1 MKKNILIVDDHPIV
15 STGLQALIEHTGEYG
30 KIYVTNN
37 ITSSRLLLRQKDIDI
52 AIIDLELQDANGM
65 ELIKYIHQTHINTKI
80 LVYTMHEELWT
91 IRQLMKE
98 DADAIVMKGDN
109 PQEVLIA
116 LRKIE
121 QGKGYFSQ
129 QFMRLINNQD
139 TSEITLSNREAEV
152 LEHISNGFIHQ
163 RYRPATQ
170 HQQQHGGV
178 SSSQPDEETLCQQ
191 HGTAREESDTVGAQL
206 HKVKLTTTDY
216 HRKDSSSRLFA

>member
-30 KIYVTNN
+30 KIYVANN
-37 ITSSRLLLRQKDIDI
+37 IASSRLLLKQEDIDI

-65 ELIKYIHQTHINTKI
+65 ELIKCIHQTHISTKI

-129 QFMRLINNQD
+129 QFMRLINSQD
-139 TSEITLSNREAEV
+139 SSEISLSNREAEV
-152 LEHISNGFIHQ
+152 LEHISNGLSTNDI
-163 RYRPATQ
+163 A
-170 HQQQHGGV
+170 QQLNI
-178 SSSQPDEETLCQQ
+178 SNN
-191 HGTAREESDTVGAQL
+191 TVEFHRHNLMKKLSANNMAQL
-206 HKVKLTTTDY
+206 VKKAIQLGLNFI
-216 HRKDSSSRLFA
+216 K

>member
-30 KIYVTNN
+30 KIYVANN
-37 ITSSRLLLRQKDIDI
+37 IASSRLLLKQEDIDI

-65 ELIKYIHQTHINTKI
+65 ELIKYIHQTHISTKI

-116 LRKIE
+116 LRKIK

-129 QFMRLINNQD
+129 QFMRLINSQD

-152 LEHISNGFIHQ
+152 LEHISNGLSTNDI
-163 RYRPATQ
+163 A
-170 HQQQHGGV
+170 QQLNI
-178 SSSQPDEETLCQQ
+178 SNN
-191 HGTAREESDTVGAQL
+191 TVEFHRHNLMKKLSANNMAQL
-206 HKVKLTTTDY
+206 VKKAIQLGLNFI
-216 HRKDSSSRLFA
+216 K

>member
-30 KIYVTNN
+30 KIYVANN
-37 ITSSRLLLRQKDIDI
+37 IASSRLLLKQEDIGI

-65 ELIKYIHQTHINTKI
+65 ELIKYIHQTHISTKI

-129 QFMRLINNQD
+129 QFMRLINSQD
-139 TSEITLSNREAEV
+139 TSEISLSNREAEV
-152 LEHISNGFIHQ
+152 LEHISNGLSTNDI
-163 RYRPATQ
+163 A
-170 HQQQHGGV
+170 QQLNI
-178 SSSQPDEETLCQQ
+178 SNN
-191 HGTAREESDTVGAQL
+191 TVEFHRHNLMKKLSANNMAQL
-206 HKVKLTTTDY
+206 VKKAIQLGLNFI
-216 HRKDSSSRLFA
+216 K

>member
-15 STGLQALIEHTGEYG
+15 STWLQALIEHTGGYG
-30 KIYVTNN
+30 KIHVTNN

-65 ELIKYIHQTHINTKI
+65 EPIKYIHQTHINPKI

-129 QFMRLINNQD
+129 QFMRLINSQD

-152 LEHISNGFIHQ
+152 LEHISNGLSTNDI
-163 RYRPATQ
+163 A
-170 HQQQHGGV
+170 QQLNI
-178 SSSQPDEETLCQQ
+178 SNN
-191 HGTAREESDTVGAQL
+191 TVEFHRHNLMKKLSANNMAQL
-206 HKVKLTTTDY
+206 VKKAIQLGLNFI
-216 HRKDSSSRLFA
+216 K

>member
-30 KIYVTNN
+30 KIYVANN
-37 ITSSRLLLRQKDIDI
+37 IASSRLLLRQKDIHI

-65 ELIKYIHQTHINTKI
+65 ELIKYIHQTHISTKI

-129 QFMRLINNQD
+129 QFMRLINSQD

-152 LEHISNGFIHQ
+152 LEHISNGLSTNDI
-163 RYRPATQ
+163 A
-170 HQQQHGGV
+170 QQLNI
-178 SSSQPDEETLCQQ
+178 SNN
-191 HGTAREESDTVGAQL
+191 TVEFHRHNLMKKLSANNMAQL
-206 HKVKLTTTDY
+206 VKKAIQLGLNFI
-216 HRKDSSSRLFA
+216 K

>member
-30 KIYVTNN
+30 KIFVANN
-37 ITSSRLLLRQKDIDI
+37 IASSRLLLRKEDIDI

-65 ELIKYIHQTHINTKI
+65 ELIKYIHQTHISTKI

-129 QFMRLINNQD
+129 QFMRLINSQD
-139 TSEITLSNREAEV
+139 TSEISLSNREAEV
-152 LEHISNGFIHQ
+152 LEHISNGLSTNDI
-163 RYRPATQ
+163 A
-170 HQQQHGGV
+170 QQLNI
-178 SSSQPDEETLCQQ
+178 SNN
-191 HGTAREESDTVGAQL
+191 TVEFHRHNLMKKLSANNMAQL
-206 HKVKLTTTDY
+206 VKKAIQLGLNFI
-216 HRKDSSSRLFA
+216 K

>member
-65 ELIKYIHQTHINTKI
+65 ELIKYIHQTHITTKI

-129 QFMRLINNQD
+129 QFMRLINSQD

-152 LEHISNGFIHQ
+152 LEHISNGLSTNDI
-163 RYRPATQ
+163 A
-170 HQQQHGGV
+170 QQLNI
-178 SSSQPDEETLCQQ
+178 SNN
-191 HGTAREESDTVGAQL
+191 TVEFHRHNLMKKLSANNMAQL
-206 HKVKLTTTDY
+206 VKKAIQLGLNFI
-216 HRKDSSSRLFA
+216 K

>member
-30 KIYVTNN
+30 KIYVANN
-37 ITSSRLLLRQKDIDI
+37 IASSRLLLKQEDIDI

-65 ELIKYIHQTHINTKI
+65 ELIKYIHQTHISTKI

-129 QFMRLINNQD
+129 QFMRLINSQD
-139 TSEITLSNREAEV
+139 TSEISLSNREAEV
-152 LEHISNGFIHQ
+152 LEHISNGLSSNDI
-163 RYRPATQ
+163 A
-170 HQQQHGGV
+170 QQLNI
-178 SSSQPDEETLCQQ
+178 SNN
-191 HGTAREESDTVGAQL
+191 TVEFHRHNLMKKLSANNMAQL
-206 HKVKLTTTDY
+206 VKKAIQLGLNFI
-216 HRKDSSSRLFA
+216 K

>member
-65 ELIKYIHQTHINTKI
+65 ELIKYIHQSPINTKI

-129 QFMRLINNQD
+129 QFMRLINSQD

-152 LEHISNGFIHQ
+152 LEHISNGLSTNDI
-163 RYRPATQ
+163 A
-170 HQQQHGGV
+170 QQLNI
-178 SSSQPDEETLCQQ
+178 SNN
-191 HGTAREESDTVGAQL
+191 TVEFHRHNLMRKLSANNMAQL
-206 HKVKLTTTDY
+206 VKKAIQLGLNFI
-216 HRKDSSSRLFA
+216 K

>member
-37 ITSSRLLLRQKDIDI
+37 IASSRLLLRQKDIDI

-65 ELIKYIHQTHINTKI
+65 ELIKYIHQTHISTKI

-129 QFMRLINNQD
+129 QFMRLINSQD
-139 TSEITLSNREAEV
+139 TSEISLSNREAEV
-152 LEHISNGFIHQ
+152 LEHISNGLSTNDI
-163 RYRPATQ
+163 AQ
-170 HQQQHGGV
+170 HLNI
-178 SSSQPDEETLCQQ
+178 SNN
-191 HGTAREESDTVGAQL
+191 TVEFHRHNLMKKLSANNMAQL
-206 HKVKLTTTDY
+206 VKKAIQLGLNFI
-216 HRKDSSSRLFA
+216 K

>member
-37 ITSSRLLLRQKDIDI
+37 IASSRLLLRQKDIDI

-65 ELIKYIHQTHINTKI
+65 ELFKYIHQTHINTKI

-129 QFMRLINNQD
+129 QFMRLINSQD

-152 LEHISNGFIHQ
+152 LEHISNGLSTNDI
-163 RYRPATQ
+163 A
-170 HQQQHGGV
+170 QQLNI
-178 SSSQPDEETLCQQ
+178 SNN
-191 HGTAREESDTVGAQL
+191 TVEFHRHNLMKKLSANNMAQL
-206 HKVKLTTTDY
+206 VKKAIQLGLNFI
-216 HRKDSSSRLFA
+216 K

>member
-37 ITSSRLLLRQKDIDI
+37 ITSSRLLLRQKDIHI

-129 QFMRLINNQD
+129 QSMRLINSQD

-152 LEHISNGFIHQ
+152 LEHISNGLSTNDI
-163 RYRPATQ
+163 A
-170 HQQQHGGV
+170 QQLNI
-178 SSSQPDEETLCQQ
+178 SNN
-191 HGTAREESDTVGAQL
+191 TVEFHRHNLMKKLSANNMAQL
-206 HKVKLTTTDY
+206 VKKAIQLGLNFI
-216 HRKDSSSRLFA
+216 K

>member
-30 KIYVTNN
+30 KIYVANN
-37 ITSSRLLLRQKDIDI
+37 IASSRLLLRQKDIDI

-65 ELIKYIHQTHINTKI
+65 ELIKYIHQTHISTKI

-129 QFMRLINNQD
+129 QFMRLINSQD

-152 LEHISNGFIHQ
+152 LEHISNGLSTNDI
-163 RYRPATQ
+163 A
-170 HQQQHGGV
+170 QQLNI
-178 SSSQPDEETLCQQ
+178 SNN
-191 HGTAREESDTVGAQL
+191 TVEFHRHNLMKKLSANNMAQL
-206 HKVKLTTTDY
+206 VKKAIQLGLNFI
-216 HRKDSSSRLFA
+216 K

>member
-129 QFMRLINNQD
+129 QFRGSSTARTLQKSPCPTERLRCWN
-139 TSEITLSNREAEV
+139 TSPMVYPPTTS
-152 LEHISNGFIHQ
+152 
-163 RYRPATQ
+163 P
-170 HQQQHGGV
+170 
-178 SSSQPDEETLCQQ
+178 SSSTS
-191 HGTAREESDTVGAQL
+191 A
-206 HKVKLTTTDY
+206 TT
-216 HRKDSSSRLFA
+216 RWSSIVTT

>member
-65 ELIKYIHQTHINTKI
+65 ELIKNIHQTHINTKI

-129 QFMRLINNQD
+129 QFMRLINSQD

-152 LEHISNGFIHQ
+152 LEHISNGLSTNDI
-163 RYRPATQ
+163 A
-170 HQQQHGGV
+170 QQLNI
-178 SSSQPDEETLCQQ
+178 SNN
-191 HGTAREESDTVGAQL
+191 TVEFHRHNLMRKLSANNMAQL
-206 HKVKLTTTDY
+206 VKKAIQLGLNFI
-216 HRKDSSSRLFA
+216 K

>member
-65 ELIKYIHQTHINTKI
+65 ELIQYIHQTHINTKI

-129 QFMRLINNQD
+129 QFMRLINSQD

-152 LEHISNGFIHQ
+152 LEHISNGLSTNDI
-163 RYRPATQ
+163 A
-170 HQQQHGGV
+170 QQLNI
-178 SSSQPDEETLCQQ
+178 SNN
-191 HGTAREESDTVGAQL
+191 TVEFHRHNLMKKLSANNMAQL
-206 HKVKLTTTDY
+206 VKKAIQLGLNFI
-216 HRKDSSSRLFA
+216 K

>member
-37 ITSSRLLLRQKDIDI
+37 IASSRLLLKQEDIDI

-65 ELIKYIHQTHINTKI
+65 ELIKYIHQTHISTKI

-129 QFMRLINNQD
+129 QFMRLINSQD

-152 LEHISNGFIHQ
+152 LEHISNGLSTNDI
-163 RYRPATQ
+163 A
-170 HQQQHGGV
+170 QQLNI
-178 SSSQPDEETLCQQ
+178 SNN
-191 HGTAREESDTVGAQL
+191 TVEFHRHNLMKKLSANNMAQL
-206 HKVKLTTTDY
+206 VKKAIQLGLNFI
-216 HRKDSSSRLFA
+216 K

>member
-30 KIYVTNN
+30 KIYVTTN

-52 AIIDLELQDANGM
+52 AINDLELQDANGM
-65 ELIKYIHQTHINTKI
+65 ELIKYIHQPHINTKI

-129 QFMRLINNQD
+129 QFMRLINSQD

-152 LEHISNGFIHQ
+152 LEHISNGLSTNDI
-163 RYRPATQ
+163 A
-170 HQQQHGGV
+170 QQLNI
-178 SSSQPDEETLCQQ
+178 SNN
-191 HGTAREESDTVGAQL
+191 TVEFHRHNLMRKLSANNMAQL
-206 HKVKLTTTDY
+206 VKKAIQLGLNFI
-216 HRKDSSSRLFA
+216 K

>member
-129 QFMRLINNQD
+129 QFMRLINSQD
-139 TSEITLSNREAEV
+139 TSEITLSTTS
-152 LEHISNGFIHQ
+152 I
-163 RYRPATQ
+163 
-170 HQQQHGGV
+170 
-178 SSSQPDEETLCQQ
+178 SSSSCEVIFISSAASM
-191 HGTAREESDTVGAQL
+191 ARVPSF
-206 HKVKLTTTDY
+206 HKMEAKPSGL
-216 HRKDSSSRLFA
+216 RMA

>member
-30 KIYVTNN
+30 KIYVANN
-37 ITSSRLLLRQKDIDI
+37 IALSRLLLRQKDIDI

-65 ELIKYIHQTHINTKI
+65 ELIKYIHQTHISTKI

-129 QFMRLINNQD
+129 QFMRLINSQD
-139 TSEITLSNREAEV
+139 TSEISLSNREAEV
-152 LEHISNGFIHQ
+152 LEHISNGLSTNDI
-163 RYRPATQ
+163 A
-170 HQQQHGGV
+170 QQLNI
-178 SSSQPDEETLCQQ
+178 SNN
-191 HGTAREESDTVGAQL
+191 TVEFHRHNLMKKLSANNMAQL
-206 HKVKLTTTDY
+206 VKKAIQLGLNFI
-216 HRKDSSSRLFA
+216 K

>member
-30 KIYVTNN
+30 KIYVANN
-37 ITSSRLLLRQKDIDI
+37 IASSRLLLKQEDIDI

-65 ELIKYIHQTHINTKI
+65 ELIKYIHQTHISTKI

-129 QFMRLINNQD
+129 QFMRLINSQD
-139 TSEITLSNREAEV
+139 TSEISLSNREAEV
-152 LEHISNGFIHQ
+152 LEHISNGLSTNDI
-163 RYRPATQ
+163 A
-170 HQQQHGGV
+170 QQLNISNNTVEFHRHNLMKKL
-178 SSSQPDEETLCQQ
+178 SSNNM
-191 HGTAREESDTVGAQL
+191 AQL
-206 HKVKLTTTDY
+206 VKKAIQLGLNFI
-216 HRKDSSSRLFA
+216 K

>member
-30 KIYVTNN
+30 KIYVANN
-37 ITSSRLLLRQKDIDI
+37 IASSRLLLRKEDIDI

-65 ELIKYIHQTHINTKI
+65 ELIKYIHQTHISTKI

-129 QFMRLINNQD
+129 QFMRLINSQD
-139 TSEITLSNREAEV
+139 SSEISVSNREAEV
-152 LEHISNGFIHQ
+152 LEHISNGLSTNDI
-163 RYRPATQ
+163 A
-170 HQQQHGGV
+170 QQLNI
-178 SSSQPDEETLCQQ
+178 SNN
-191 HGTAREESDTVGAQL
+191 TVEFHRHNLMKKLSANNMAQL
-206 HKVKLTTTDY
+206 VKKAIQLGLNFI
-216 HRKDSSSRLFA
+216 K

>member
-30 KIYVTNN
+30 KIYVANN
-37 ITSSRLLLRQKDIDI
+37 IASSRLLLKQEDIDI

-65 ELIKYIHQTHINTKI
+65 ELIKYIHQTHISTKI

-129 QFMRLINNQD
+129 QFMRLINSQD
-139 TSEITLSNREAEV
+139 TSEISLSNREAEV
-152 LEHISNGFIHQ
+152 LEHISNGLSTNDI
-163 RYRPATQ
+163 A
-170 HQQQHGGV
+170 QQLNI
-178 SSSQPDEETLCQQ
+178 SNN
-191 HGTAREESDTVGAQL
+191 TVEFHRHNLMKKLSANNMAQL
-206 HKVKLTTTDY
+206 VKKAIQLGLNFI
-216 HRKDSSSRLFA
+216 K

>member
-30 KIYVTNN
+30 KIYVNNN
-37 ITSSRLLLRQKDIDI
+37 ITSSRLLLSQKDIHI

-65 ELIKYIHQTHINTKI
+65 ELIKYIHQTHICTKI

-129 QFMRLINNQD
+129 QFMRLINSQD
-139 TSEITLSNREAEV
+139 TSEISLSNREAEV
-152 LEHISNGFIHQ
+152 LEHISNGLSTNDI
-163 RYRPATQ
+163 A
-170 HQQQHGGV
+170 QQLNI
-178 SSSQPDEETLCQQ
+178 SNN
-191 HGTAREESDTVGAQL
+191 TVEFHRHNLMKKLSANNMAQL
-206 HKVKLTTTDY
+206 VKKAIQLGLNFI
-216 HRKDSSSRLFA
+216 K

>member
-65 ELIKYIHQTHINTKI
+65 ELIKYIHQSHINTKI

-129 QFMRLINNQD
+129 QFMRLINSQD

-152 LEHISNGFIHQ
+152 LEHISNGLSTNDI
-163 RYRPATQ
+163 A
-170 HQQQHGGV
+170 QQHGGV

>member
-30 KIYVTNN
+30 KIYVANN
-37 ITSSRLLLRQKDIDI
+37 IASSRLLLKQEDIDI

-65 ELIKYIHQTHINTKI
+65 ELIKYIHQTHISTKI

-129 QFMRLINNQD
+129 QFMRLINSQD
-139 TSEITLSNREAEV
+139 ISEISLSNREAEV
-152 LEHISNGFIHQ
+152 LEHISNGLSTNDI
-163 RYRPATQ
+163 A
-170 HQQQHGGV
+170 QQLNI
-178 SSSQPDEETLCQQ
+178 SNN
-191 HGTAREESDTVGAQL
+191 TVEFHRHNLMKKLSANNMAQL
-206 HKVKLTTTDY
+206 VKKAIQLGLNFI
-216 HRKDSSSRLFA
+216 K

>member
-30 KIYVTNN
+30 KIYVANN
-37 ITSSRLLLRQKDIDI
+37 IASSRLLLKQEDIGI

-65 ELIKYIHQTHINTKI
+65 ELIKYIHQTHISTKI

-129 QFMRLINNQD
+129 QFMRLINSQD
-139 TSEITLSNREAEV
+139 ISEISLSNREAEV
-152 LEHISNGFIHQ
+152 LEHISNGLSTNDI
-163 RYRPATQ
+163 A
-170 HQQQHGGV
+170 QQLNI
-178 SSSQPDEETLCQQ
+178 SNN
-191 HGTAREESDTVGAQL
+191 TVEFHRHNLMKKLSANNMAQL
-206 HKVKLTTTDY
+206 VKKAIQLGLNFI
-216 HRKDSSSRLFA
+216 K

>member
-65 ELIKYIHQTHINTKI
+65 ELIKYIHQIHINTKI

-129 QFMRLINNQD
+129 QFMRLINSQD

-152 LEHISNGFIHQ
+152 LEHISNGLSTNDI
-163 RYRPATQ
+163 A
-170 HQQQHGGV
+170 QQLNI
-178 SSSQPDEETLCQQ
+178 SNN
-191 HGTAREESDTVGAQL
+191 TVEFHRHNLMKKLSANNMAQL
-206 HKVKLTTTDY
+206 VKKAIQLGLNFI
-216 HRKDSSSRLFA
+216 K

>member
-37 ITSSRLLLRQKDIDI
+37 IASSRLLLRQKDIDI

-65 ELIKYIHQTHINTKI
+65 ELIKHIHQTHINTKI

-129 QFMRLINNQD
+129 QFMRLINSQD

-152 LEHISNGFIHQ
+152 LEHISNGLSTNDI
-163 RYRPATQ
+163 A
-170 HQQQHGGV
+170 QQLNI
-178 SSSQPDEETLCQQ
+178 SNN
-191 HGTAREESDTVGAQL
+191 TVEFHRHNLMKKLSANNMAQL
-206 HKVKLTTTDY
+206 VKKAIQLGLNFI
-216 HRKDSSSRLFA
+216 K

>member
-30 KIYVTNN
+30 KIYVANN
-37 ITSSRLLLRQKDIDI
+37 IASSRLLLKQEDIDI

-65 ELIKYIHQTHINTKI
+65 ELIKYIHQTHISTKI

-129 QFMRLINNQD
+129 QFMRLINSQD
-139 TSEITLSNREAEV
+139 SSEISLSNREAEV
-152 LEHISNGFIHQ
+152 LEHISNGLSTNDI
-163 RYRPATQ
+163 A
-170 HQQQHGGV
+170 QQLNI
-178 SSSQPDEETLCQQ
+178 SNN
-191 HGTAREESDTVGAQL
+191 TVEFHRHNLMKKLSANNMAQL
-206 HKVKLTTTDY
+206 VKKAIQLGLNFI
-216 HRKDSSSRLFA
+216 K

>member
-37 ITSSRLLLRQKDIDI
+37 IASSRLLLRQKDIDI

-65 ELIKYIHQTHINTKI
+65 ELIKYIHQTHISTKI

-129 QFMRLINNQD
+129 QFMRLINSQD

-152 LEHISNGFIHQ
+152 LEHISNGLSTNDI
-163 RYRPATQ
+163 A
-170 HQQQHGGV
+170 QQLNI
-178 SSSQPDEETLCQQ
+178 SNN
-191 HGTAREESDTVGAQL
+191 TVEFHRHNLMKKLSANNMAQL
-206 HKVKLTTTDY
+206 VKKAIQLGLNFI
-216 HRKDSSSRLFA
+216 K

>member
-30 KIYVTNN
+30 KIYVANN
-37 ITSSRLLLRQKDIDI
+37 IASSHLLLKQEDIAI

-65 ELIKYIHQTHINTKI
+65 ELIKYIHQTHISTKI

-129 QFMRLINNQD
+129 QFMRLINSQD
-139 TSEITLSNREAEV
+139 TSEISLSNREAEV
-152 LEHISNGFIHQ
+152 LEHISNGLSTNDI
-163 RYRPATQ
+163 A
-170 HQQQHGGV
+170 QQLNI
-178 SSSQPDEETLCQQ
+178 SNN
-191 HGTAREESDTVGAQL
+191 TVEFHRHNLMKKLSANNMAQL
-206 HKVKLTTTDY
+206 VKKAIQLGLNFI
-216 HRKDSSSRLFA
+216 K

>member
-30 KIYVTNN
+30 KIYVANN
-37 ITSSRLLLRQKDIDI
+37 IASSRLLLRQKDIHI

-65 ELIKYIHQTHINTKI
+65 ELIKYIHQTHISTKI

-129 QFMRLINNQD
+129 QFMRLINSQD
-139 TSEITLSNREAEV
+139 TSEISLSNREAEV
-152 LEHISNGFIHQ
+152 LEHISNGLSTNDI
-163 RYRPATQ
+163 A
-170 HQQQHGGV
+170 QQLNISNNTVEFHRH
-178 SSSQPDEETLCQQ
+178 TLMKKLS
-191 HGTAREESDTVGAQL
+191 ANNMAQL
-206 HKVKLTTTDY
+206 VKKAIQLGLNFI
-216 HRKDSSSRLFA
+216 K

>member
-30 KIYVTNN
+30 KIHVANN
-37 ITSSRLLLRQKDIDI
+37 IASSRLLLKQEDIDI

-65 ELIKYIHQTHINTKI
+65 ELIKYIHQTHISTKI

-129 QFMRLINNQD
+129 QFMRLINSQD

-152 LEHISNGFIHQ
+152 LEHISNGLSTNDI
-163 RYRPATQ
+163 A
-170 HQQQHGGV
+170 QQLNI
-178 SSSQPDEETLCQQ
+178 SNN
-191 HGTAREESDTVGAQL
+191 TVEFHRHNLMKKLSANNMAQL
-206 HKVKLTTTDY
+206 VKKAIQLGLNFI
-216 HRKDSSSRLFA
+216 K